1 MNRTATWPRKLK
13 NVLIIHEEGNSFNN
27 PSLKCIIDLLLSK
40 GCEIDLRYP
49 RRHAPMPAVKGVRFL
64 PFGNTLRR
72 FKSVASNILCFEP
85 LIFLSVLVE
94 KLILYKKYDLIIG
107 VDRLGL
113 IEASILNV
121 ITKTP
126 YIFLSFE
133 ISFASETSHRFKSLE
148 KRASKN
154 VSLWIVQDEVRA
166 QHLQFENQLQE
177 SNKFLLPLAS
187 ASVGALK
194 IDRLRDQLGIPA
206 DKKVAITIG
215 SVSKWSMTG
224 LILKCI
230 VDWPDDWVFVVHERY
245 GRTSELLKNEVASF
259 KELLG
264 HKIYISDAASDTVDD
279 LGSILAG
286 VSAGLALYEP
296 DASLGIYGGKNL
308 QSLGLASGKIC
319 TYLRY
324 GVPVIINEIGIYA
337 EEARRYRF
345 GCVVDQPK
353 HIIDN
358 LTEVAKVEYRNNAL
372 KYYSNKLDFNRYSNK
387 LFSRLLS
394 VVDDG

>member
-1 MNRTATWPRKLK
+1 
-13 NVLIIHEEGNSFNN
+13 
-27 PSLKCIIDLLLSK
+27 
-40 GCEIDLRYP
+40 
-49 RRHAPMPAVKGVRFL
+49 MPAVKGVRFL